1 MPIRLD
7 ATKEEEAMLSPVL
20 LRQVLFC
27 VAVVW
32 SADAFAQT
40 YPSRPIT
47 LVVPYAAGSGI
58 DVMAR
63 KISASLSP
71 RLGQPIVI
79 DNRPG
84 AASVIGSEF
93 VAKSAPD
100 GYTLMYTANLLPVL
114 PALYKK
120 LPFDPVTDF
129 THISKVGTGGVALLV
144 NPRVLPVKSLDE
156 LVAKARA
163 QPGKLNFSSS
173 GIGTPHHLGMEAL
186 KDQLG
191 MDIVHVPY
199 RGSPAALNDLLAGH
213 VQLALFP
220 VNSSLAYIKS
230 GALTVL
236 AISSKDRDS
245 LGLKAPS
252 FEELGLKK
260 FENDIEIYFLL
271 SAPAKLPSDIVQRL
285 NREIATMLDTPEQ
298 RNQFLAMSVIPE
310 RSTPEEISAQ
320 VAADVTRWKGFIAT
334 HNISMQ

>member
-1 MPIRLD
+1 
-7 ATKEEEAMLSPVL
+7 MLSSSFV
-20 LRQVLFC
+20 RQILFC
-27 VAVVW
+27 IPVVW
-32 SADAFAQT
+32 SAEAFAQA

-47 LVVPYAAGSGI
+47 LVAPYAAGSGI

-71 RLGQPIVI
+71 QLGQPIVI
-79 DNRPG
+79 DNKPG

-93 VAKSAPD
+93 VAKAAPD
-100 GYTLMYTANLLPVL
+100 GYTLMYTSNLLSVL

-120 LPFDPVTDF
+120 LPFDPVADF

-156 LVAKARA
+156 LVARARA

-173 GIGTPHHLGMEAL
+173 GNGTPHHLGMEAL
-186 KDQLG
+186 KHQLG
-191 MDIVHVPY
+191 MDLVHVPY

-213 VQLALFP
+213 VHLALFP
-220 VNSSLAYIKS
+220 VNSSLEYIKS

-236 AISSKDRDS
+236 AVSAKDRAF
-245 LGLKAPS
+245 LGLKVPS
-252 FEELGLKK
+252 FEDLGLKK
-260 FENDIEIYFLL
+260 FESDVEIYFLL
-271 SAPAKLPSDIVQRL
+271 SAPAKLPPEIAQRL

-310 RSTPEEISAQ
+310 RSTAQEISAQ
-320 VAADVTRWKGFIAT
+320 VATDVTRWKDFIAT
-334 HNISMQ
+334 HKIPVE

>member
-1 MPIRLD
+1 
-7 ATKEEEAMLSPVL
+7 MLSPAL
-20 LRQVLFC
+20 LRPLLFS
-27 VAVVW
+27 VAVIW
-32 SADAFAQT
+32 SAEAFAQA

-47 LVVPYAAGSGI
+47 LLVPYAAGSGI

-63 KISASLSP
+63 KISAYLSS
-71 RLGQPIVI
+71 RLGQPVVV
-79 DNRPG
+79 DDKPG
-84 AASVIGSEF
+84 AGSVIGSEF

-100 GYTLMYTANLLPVL
+100 GYTLMYTSNLLPVL
-114 PALYKK
+114 PAIYKN
-120 LPFDPVTDF
+120 LPFDPVADF
-129 THISKVGTGGVALLV
+129 THISKLGTGGVALLV

-156 LVAKARA
+156 LVARARA

-186 KDQLG
+186 KDELG

-220 VNSSLAYIKS
+220 VNSALEYIKS

-236 AISSKDRDS
+236 AVSSKDRAF

-260 FENDIEIYFLL
+260 FESDIEIYFML
-271 SAPAKLPSDIVQRL
+271 SAPAKLPSEVVQRL
-285 NREIATMLDTPEQ
+285 NREIASMLETPEE
-298 RNQFLAMSVIPE
+298 RDQFLAMSVIPE
-310 RSTPEEISAQ
+310 RSTAEEITGQ
-320 VAADVTRWKGFIAT
+320 VAADVTRWKSFVTT
-334 HNISMQ
+334 HKIPVQ